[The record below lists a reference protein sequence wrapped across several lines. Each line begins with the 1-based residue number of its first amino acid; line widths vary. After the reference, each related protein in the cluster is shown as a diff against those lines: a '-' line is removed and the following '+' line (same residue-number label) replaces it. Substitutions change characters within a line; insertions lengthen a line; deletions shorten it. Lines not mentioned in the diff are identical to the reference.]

1 MVTGNQASL
10 ATWLCSALA
19 LAIILTRVVV
29 VPFYRN
35 RFDAGDWLSIL
46 SICVAVGRVANDV
59 YLLRDGTANDA
70 LMRHLHHL
78 TSAQLASIKTGSIL
92 ALIARLFDTSFFWLQ
107 VAVLLLF
114 YTKLL
119 RSYHWTQIAIKLCWG
134 FLITS
139 YLVVVIVT
147 FTECHPFQRYWQ
159 VTPDPGSCA
168 RAYIQLFLQGLCNII
183 LDLII
188 LGISTPLLRLKG
200 RATGEKL
207 RITIM
212 VCLGL
217 FCIIINCIRIPLVIQ
232 GKSAQPSR
240 TFFASIQL
248 LASAFVAN
256 APTIYG
262 RVRTGRRKR
271 REQEARRQSV
281 PETFCSSGE
290 TRSNSV
296 DVSRQQSPQEDEKV

>member
-1 MVTGNQASL
+1 MITGNQASL
-10 ATWLCSALA
+10 ATWVCSAIA
-19 LAIILTRVVV
+19 LAIILTRVAV
-29 VPFYRN
+29 VPIYRN
-35 RFDAGDWLSIL
+35 KFDAGDWLSIL
-46 SICVAVGRVANDV
+46 SICVVVGRVANDV

-70 LMRHLHHL
+70 LMRHLRDL
-78 TSAQLASIKTGSIL
+78 TPAQLASIKTGSIL
-92 ALIARLFDTSFFWLQ
+92 ALVARLFDTSFFWLQ
-107 VAVLLLF
+107 VTVLLLF

-119 RSYHWTQIAIKLCWG
+119 RSYHWTRIVIKLCWG
-134 FLITS
+134 LLVISFV
-139 YLVVVIVT
+139 VVVIVT

-159 VTPDPGSCA
+159 VFPDPGNCA
-168 RAYIQLFLQGLCNII
+168 RAYVQLFLQGLCNII

-200 RATGEKL
+200 RAIGEQL

-212 VCLGL
+212 VCLGV

-262 RVRTGRRKR
+262 RVRAGMRKR
-271 REQEARRQSV
+271 REQEVRRQSV
-281 PETFCSSGE
+281 PEAFCSSGG
-290 TRSNSV
+290 TGSNSV
-296 DVSRQQSPQEDEKV
+296 DVFSAGKSAGR